1 MSDMHKLQIA
11 KGDEEIYIFPKMA
24 NRHGLIAGA
33 TGTGKTITL
42 KVLAEKFSSIG
53 VPVFMADIK
62 GDLASI
68 CNPGISSPKIDER
81 ISNMGLAEFSFQ
93 GFPTVLWDVF
103 GRLGHPVRTTI
114 SEMGPLLLSRLL
126 GLNDTQTGVLNIVFK
141 IADDTGMM
149 LIDLKDL
156 KSMLQYVGDNSK
168 EFTTEYGTI
177 TKQSIGAIQRGLLT
191 LEGQGAENF
200 FAEPALDIMDL
211 IKTDSNGFGNI
222 NILASEQLFHSPA
235 LYSTFLLWLLSELF
249 EELPEVGDMEKPKIV
264 FFFDEAHLLF
274 NEAPKVLLDKIEQ
287 VVRLIR
293 SKGVGVYFITQNPID
308 VPDKVLGQL
317 GNRVQHA
324 LRAFTPRDQ
333 KAVNAAA
340 ETFRANPKLDVKQA
354 ITELRVG
361 EALVSV
367 LDLDGRPTVVERA
380 FIVPPRSFI
389 GTISDDNRS
398 QLIRTSKYYN
408 KYERMIDRESAYEML
423 QRKYAQDE
431 KAALE
436 AEREAARAKE
446 RELYEKQRRYD
457 YGYGAPAPR
466 GRKKASSVEK
476 MAQST
481 INSIGRT
488 VGRELVR
495 GIFGSLLKK

>member
-1 MSDMHKLQIA
+1 MTDMHKLQIA

>member
-1 MSDMHKLQIA
+1 MHKLQIA